1 MQTPLPDELN
11 VLQVYRN
18 VPLKNAVKYE
28 NSEWTIQNGQ
38 VTDKELVWSTQY
50 ATIYSVQRYIKFFMV
65 GDSSLCCQQNVMT
78 FD

>member
-1 MQTPLPDELN
+1 MNEPKYRSISDINIEVHVKLLTNLN
-11 VLQVYRN
+11 
-18 VPLKNAVKYE
+18 
-28 NSEWTIQNGQ
+28 I
-38 VTDKELVWSTQY
+38 DKASGSDNI